1 MKNLH
6 HRDTEN
12 TEVAQRRIGLEPE
25 KFMTTACALQ
35 SDLLPQ
41 ISPAAARMEAEILSA
56 LSAPSLTNVIMAG
69 FILDNTLVSPLNRG
83 RFYTYRNERHELEGV
98 ALIGHSVLFEA
109 LTERAVEAFAAIAR
123 REHSA
128 HLLMGEHNA
137 VQRFWN
143 YYAACEQSPRQTCPV
158 LYLQRR
164 GSFDER
170 QQVLGLRPATTE
182 DLEQVVRA
190 QAGMALATS
199 GVDPLKKDPIGFRE
213 RYQRR
218 IDKQRVWVL
227 MKNGRLVFKL
237 DVIADTPKAA
247 YIEGVY
253 VNPKERGKGLGQ
265 RCLAEVGNILLQHTD
280 ALNLF
285 IETEDT
291 RTRSFYS
298 RLGFEIA
305 GQYDLLYF

>member
-1 MKNLH
+1 
-6 HRDTEN
+6 
-12 TEVAQRRIGLEPE
+12 
-25 KFMTTACALQ
+25 MTSLACALQ
-35 SDLLPQ
+35 SDVLPQ
-41 ISPAAARMEAEILSA
+41 VSALAAGREEEILSA

-69 FILDNTLVSPLNRG
+69 FIRDNTLVSPLNRG
-83 RFYTYRNERHELEGV
+83 QFYTYRNERRDLEGV
-98 ALIGHSVLFEA
+98 ALIGHKVLFEA
-109 LTERAVEAFAAIAR
+109 FSERAIEAFAAIVR
-123 REHSA
+123 REPSA

-137 VQRFWN
+137 VQRFWK
-143 YYAACEQSPRQTCPV
+143 YYADREQSPRQTCPV
-158 LYLQRR
+158 LFLQRR
-164 GSFDER
+164 GPFDER

-182 DLEQVVRA
+182 DLEPVVRA

-199 GVDPLKKDPIGFRE
+199 GVDPLKQDPIGFRN
-213 RYQRR
+213 RYRRR
-218 IDKQRVWVL
+218 IEQQRVWVL

-265 RCLAEVGNILLQHTD
+265 RCLTEVGHILLQHTD
-280 ALNLF
+280 ALYLF
-285 IETEDT
+285 IESEDT

-298 RLGFEIA
+298 RLGFESS